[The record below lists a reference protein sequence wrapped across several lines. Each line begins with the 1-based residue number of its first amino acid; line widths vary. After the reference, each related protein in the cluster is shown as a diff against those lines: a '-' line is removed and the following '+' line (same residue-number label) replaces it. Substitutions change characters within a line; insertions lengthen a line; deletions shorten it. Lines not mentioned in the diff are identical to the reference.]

1 MAETDSEVLTIQISK
16 KRRIRTRKQ
25 HKKEIQRVSKVKS
38 ERGAI
43 LINRSNFFLNS
54 ILKSTEE
61 IVKMDFNLIILIFFG
76 YGTIFL
82 ASLVGNSLLIHIIR
96 TDTSMKTA
104 INYLILNQACADL
117 LIPFMQLME
126 NLRYRSYHGLWFGGN
141 MGNITCNLY
150 LAIFF
155 VLPSF
160 SIFLLVAIA
169 VDRFYA
175 VFRPLD
181 KTPISRNIK
190 IIILILWTCSLISPT
205 AVFTNRHLET
215 KNNSY
220 FCLPSKFMQLYEGE
234 KFHVISLTLTVV
246 IPLTLLAILYIGIC
260 IKLWSRQAPG
270 EGASQNQRQL
280 QIIATARKV
289 TLMMIAIVVLFLI
302 CWVPFYISMALLYL
316 GFVQKK
322 AILFSVWLSVSFSG
336 INPYVYFAF
345 SANFR
350 NGLKHFWGNIR
361 IFPLR
366 SESMELQ
373 QL

>member
-1 MAETDSEVLTIQISK
+1 MAETDSEVLTILISK
-16 KRRIRTRKQ
+16 QHRKELQ
-25 HKKEIQRVSKVKS
+25 VSKVNS
-38 ERGAI
+38 ETGAI
-43 LINRSNFFLNS
+43 LTKRSNFFSNAVLT
-54 ILKSTEE
+54 STEE
-61 IVKMDFNLIILIFFG
+61 VLKLDFHVIILTYFG

-96 TDTSMKTA
+96 TDTSMKIA
-104 INYLILNQACADL
+104 IDYLILNQACADL

-126 NLRYRSYHGLWFGGN
+126 NLRNSSYHGLRFEGN

-150 LAIFF
+150 LASFF

-190 IIILILWTCSLISPT
+190 IVILLLWTCSLISPT

-220 FCLPSKFMQLYEGE
+220 FCQSRKFMELYEG
-234 KFHVISLTLTVV
+234 KKINVISLTLTVV

-260 IKLWSRQAPG
+260 IKLCSRQAPG

-302 CWVPFYISMALLYL
+302 CWFPLYISMVLLYL

>member
-1 MAETDSEVLTIQISK
+1 MAETDSEVLNNPDIEEK
-16 KRRIRTRKQ
+16 KNKN
-25 HKKEIQRVSKVKS
+25 KKTTQKRNTRVSKVKS

-43 LINRSNFFLNS
+43 LINQSNFFLNS

-61 IVKMDFNLIILIFFG
+61 IVKMDFDLIILTFFG

-82 ASLVGNSLLIHIIR
+82 LSLVGNSLLIHIIR

-126 NLRYRSYHGLWFGGN
+126 NLRNSSYHGLRFEGN

-150 LAIFF
+150 LASFF

-181 KTPISRNIK
+181 KTSISRNIK
-190 IIILILWTCSLISPT
+190 IVILILWTCSLISPT
-205 AVFTNRHLET
+205 AVFTNQHLET
-215 KNNSY
+215 KNTSY
-220 FCLPSKFMQLYEGE
+220 FCQSSKFMQIYEG
-234 KFHVISLTLTVV
+234 KQFHVISLTLTVV
-246 IPLTLLAILYIGIC
+246 IPLMLLAILYIGIC
-260 IKLWSRQAPG
+260 IKLCSRQAPG

-289 TLMMIAIVVLFLI
+289 TMMMIAIVVLFLI

-316 GFVQKK
+316 GFVQNM
-322 AILFSVWLSVSFSG
+322 AILFSVWLSISYSG